1 MGDAVARFRD
11 SWAERRPDLDLS
23 SMEVMGRVLRLA
35 ALMNQATEEGLAGSG
50 VSRPEFEVLA
60 ALRRASP
67 SGLRPGR
74 LTRETIS
81 SGAATTKR
89 LIRLEQAGLI
99 ARTPSERDRR
109 EVDVRLTEAGAALI
123 DRLFAEQLEREAG
136 ILAPLPPAERE
147 ALAAAL
153 AAVLTPIDRAEGL

>member
-1 MGDAVARFRD
+1 M
-11 SWAERRPDLDLS
+11 S
-23 SMEVMGRVLRLA
+23 
-35 ALMNQATEEGLAGSG
+35 
-50 VSRPEFEVLA
+50 
-60 ALRRASP
+60 
-67 SGLRPGR
+67 GR

-89 LIRLEQAGLI
+89 LVRLEQAGLI

-153 AAVLTPIDRAEGL
+153 AAVLAPIDRAEAL